1 MPSRS
6 TRRERARGTSARRR
20 RSRNA
25 SAPTPAHST
34 TTTRRSAMNAQR
46 TRMELI
52 ESPLLPAGYRVP
64 VSRWIDSGT
73 RMREL
78 LETEPYLFGPGIF
91 DPHGAEIAMYHG
103 FKAVYFSGYSF
114 AIGHLGTTDMDLY
127 SGPEIADGARR
138 TVSALRKF
146 QLTAAVGDPEKG
158 VPPRH
163 LEIPPVVVDMDG
175 GYGNVFNVQ
184 RTTELYVT
192 AGVAAAHL
200 EDQVLPKRCGHIG
213 GKALIAADEM
223 IGKLRM
229 ARAVA
234 EDLGRPDFVVI
245 ARTDGVSAVDA
256 PEETRGLDLAIERAL
271 RYLDSG
277 APDLV
282 WCEFPNSDR
291 EPTERFADQVRRR
304 FPDAK
309 LAFNWSS
316 SFKWFN
322 DPNPI
327 SFAELGELGYKFLF
341 ITLAAQH
348 AMGYAFSKLLQG
360 LSEEQER
367 AYIELQRKEWAK
379 GDDIPTKSHHLF
391 TGVPYHQVLGQT
403 MGASRL
409 GGFAGETA
417 EKAV

>member
-1 MPSRS
+1 M
-6 TRRERARGTSARRR
+6 
-20 RSRNA
+20 
-25 SAPTPAHST
+25 T
-34 TTTRRSAMNAQR
+34 TKLAQ
-46 TRMELI
+46 T
-52 ESPLLPAGYRVP
+52 PLLPSGFTVP
-64 VSRWIDSGT
+64 ASRWSDQAT
-73 RMREL
+73 RLREL
-78 LETEPYLFGPGIF
+78 LDAEPFVFAPGVY
-91 DPHGAEIAMYHG
+91 DPHGAELVMYHR
-103 FKAVYFSGYSF
+103 FPAVYFSGYSF

-146 QLTAAVGDPEKG
+146 QLTMATGDPETG
-158 VPPRH
+158 VAPTH
-163 LEIPPVVVDMDG
+163 LEIPPVVADMDG
-175 GYGNVFNVQ
+175 GYGNLFNVQ
-184 RTTELYVT
+184 RVAELYVN
-192 AGVAAAHL
+192 AGVAGAHI
-200 EDQVLPKRCGHIG
+200 EDQVLPKRCGHIA
-213 GKALIAADEM
+213 GKALISADEM
-223 IGKLRM
+223 VGKLRM

-234 EDLGRPDFVVI
+234 DDLGRDDFVVI
-245 ARTDGVSAVDA
+245 ARTDAVSAVDA
-256 PEETRGLDLAIERAL
+256 PETTRGLDLAIERAL

-291 EPTERFADQVRRR
+291 GPTERFADQVRRR
-304 FPDAK
+304 FPRARF
-309 LAFNWSS
+309 AFNWSS

-322 DPNPI
+322 DPDPI

-360 LSEEQER
+360 LQGEQER

-391 TGVPYHQVLGQT
+391 TGVPYHQVLGES

-409 GGFAGETA
+409 GKFQGELA